1 MFALKNPDE
10 VTALLTGAGFTQV
23 AVERV
28 STTILLAGGGT
39 LDESLEFLLGMGM
52 VRGLL
57 EDEGR
62 DITVDEIR
70 TAQLKTMYLA
80 SACGSAPPVGWLLR
94 TGSAAVLPR
103 PT

>member
-1 MFALKNPDE
+1 MFALKKPDE

-70 TAQLKTMYLA
+70 TALAENYVSGFGVWLGATGWLA
-80 SACGSAPPVGWLLR
+80 SAHR
-94 TGSAAVLPR
+94 
-103 PT
+103 